1 MAALQRQA
9 GTTTNGH
16 DTATKQNARRQKLSE
31 PERYARQR
39 AMTKPDVRRAIYAER
54 TQTERLVQLVRTL
67 ETN

>member
-39 AMTKPDVRRAIYAER
+39 AKTNPTSDER
-54 TQTERLVQLVRTL
+54 FTHKTQTERLVQLARTL